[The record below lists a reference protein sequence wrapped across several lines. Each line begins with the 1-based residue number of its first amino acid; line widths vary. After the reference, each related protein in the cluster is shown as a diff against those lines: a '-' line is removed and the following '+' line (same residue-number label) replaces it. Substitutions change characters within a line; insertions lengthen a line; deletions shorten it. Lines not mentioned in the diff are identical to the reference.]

1 MAEPTLKLLPENRE
15 SGGVLPWVI
24 AAMVFL
30 TALAIAGGFGLRA
43 AAGNWTSDLAQ
54 TLTVQVPVADAAEQK
69 RQVGSAIDALR
80 ATAGVVSVRAL
91 EQAELNGLLE
101 PWLGAGNLSSDL
113 PVPSLIDVKLDPEKM
128 PDRASLEDAIRT
140 VAPAAKID
148 DHRQWLGQ
156 LTGFTRSIEWTAN
169 LIVLLVAFATMA
181 IVAFGTRAGL
191 SNHHPTISVL
201 HMMGA
206 EDSMIAREFQRRF
219 LWHGL
224 QGGFVGVLLAL
235 ITIAVLGIFAKRA
248 GDGLIA
254 SIGLPWTTWVAL
266 ALLPLLAGVLTM
278 YTARWTVHRA
288 LREIL

>member
-1 MAEPTLKLLPENRE
+1 MAEAPLRLLPENRE

-24 AAMVFL
+24 AAMVYL

-43 AAGNWTSDLAQ
+43 AAGSWTADLAQ
-54 TLTVQVPVADAAEQK
+54 TLTVQIPVADPVEQK
-69 RQVGSAIDALR
+69 RQTSAAVDSLR
-80 ATAGVVSVRAL
+80 GTPGIVSVRSL
-91 EQAELNGLLE
+91 EQTELNGLLE
-101 PWLGAGNLSSDL
+101 PWLGKGNISADL
-113 PVPSLIDVKLDPEKM
+113 PVPALIDVQLDKENM
-128 PDRASLEDAIRT
+128 PDRASLESAVRA

-148 DHRQWLGQ
+148 DHQQWLGQ
-156 LTGFTRSIEWTAN
+156 LNGFTRSIEWTAN

-191 SNHHPTISVL
+191 SNHHPTISIL

-206 EDSMIAREFQRRF
+206 EDGMIAREFQRRF
-219 LWHGL
+219 LVHGL
-224 QGGFVGVLLAL
+224 QGGIVGVLLAL

-266 ALLPLLAGVLTM
+266 CLLPLLAGLLTM

>member
-1 MAEPTLKLLPENRE
+1 MADAPLRLLPENRD

-30 TALAIAGGFGLRA
+30 TALAIAGSFGLRA
-43 AAGNWTSDLAQ
+43 AAKSWTSDLAQ
-54 TLTVQVPVADAAEQK
+54 TLTVQIPVADATEQT
-69 RQVGSAIDALR
+69 RQTQAVVDALR
-80 ATAGVVSVRAL
+80 GTPGVTHVRAL
-91 EQAELNGLLE
+91 EQSELNSLLE
-101 PWLGAGNLSSDL
+101 PWLGQGNVSGDL
-113 PVPSLIDVKLDPEKM
+113 PVPSLIDVQLDKDNMPE
-128 PDRASLEDAIRT
+128 RASLESAIRT

-181 IVAFGTRAGL
+181 IVAFGTRSGL
-191 SNHHPTISVL
+191 SSHQPTISVL

-219 LWHGL
+219 LIHGL
-224 QGGFVGVLLAL
+224 QGGIVGVLLAL
-235 ITIAVLGIFAKRA
+235 ILIAVLGIFAKRA

-254 SIGLPWTTWVAL
+254 SVGLPWTTWL
-266 ALLPLLAGVLTM
+266 ALCLLPVVAGLLTM
-278 YTARWTVHRA
+278 LTARWTVHRA
-288 LREIL
+288 LRETL